1 LSVSRISGEKA
12 VDRDSQVLRRL
23 NIDRKH
29 CVQAYSGWAWLIH
42 AFRRTF
48 MKRTLIYSAVIAAL
62 FPTMASLAIA
72 ADNGEGQGNQ
82 QLQEEIYGSQ
92 LMSQQE
98 RIDYR
103 AQMKAAKTDEERA
116 QLRQKHQAQMQA
128 RAEKQGVTLPNGP
141 PMSNAVPGMRPG
153 TGMGGHEPAAGAG
166 MIGPGPGMMGG
177 PGSGIGPDNG
187 RTN

>member
-1 LSVSRISGEKA
+1 
-12 VDRDSQVLRRL
+12 
-23 NIDRKH
+23 
-29 CVQAYSGWAWLIH
+29 
-42 AFRRTF
+42 

-72 ADNGEGQGNQ
+72 ADKDEGRGKQ
-82 QLQEEIYGSQ
+82 QLQEEIYGLQ

-98 RIDYR
+98 RVDYR

-116 QLRQKHQAQMQA
+116 QLRQAHQAEMQA

-153 TGMGGHEPAAGAG
+153 TGMS
-166 MIGPGPGMMGG
+166 GPGNGTGTGTGTGMMGG
-177 PGSGIGPDNG
+177 PGNGSGRSN
-187 RTN
+187 